1 MTNIEL
7 AELIF
12 PNINK
17 TPLDYEKLYP
27 ERNLKEGNIVTRFA
41 PSPTGFI
48 HMGSLLTTFIA
59 RKVVDDNG
67 GVFFLRIED
76 TDQER
81 TVENGI
87 RGILKDLEDFDIKID
102 EGMILSNEEIGNY
115 GPYIQSQRKDIYQA
129 YVKYL
134 ISIGVAYPCFCSKE
148 ELNLLREEQANKKE
162 RIGYYGSYAK
172 CRDLTNKELKNKILN
187 KESYTIRLKSTGDYN
202 KKIKFKDLVRGE
214 IEFPENDL
222 DIILLKE
229 DGLPTY
235 HLAHVI
241 DDHLMRTTHV
251 LRGEEWLSSVPV
263 HLELFRIFN
272 FKLPK
277 FAHLGLLMKIDP
289 ETGVRRKLSKR
300 KDKEAAVSYY
310 YQQGI
315 PIEVVKLYLLT
326 IANSNFEE
334 YYNQNLDVNKFKFD
348 FKKIS
353 LSGSLFDLEKLLNI
367 SKNYLS
373 RLSAQEL
380 FNKLDVYTREFDTE
394 FNKLINKYQDY
405 TINILNIERE
415 IKKPRKDFNSLSEI
429 KNHIWYMYDELFKDL
444 NYDFQTINDSTEINL
459 ILNEYLKY
467 YRENDSQEEWFEK
480 IKDLSGKLG
489 YAKDIK
495 IYKENPHNYKGHV
508 GDIAMVL
515 RIVLTSKSMTPNLY
529 DIMKLLGKNRI
540 KERINILINKKS

>member
-172 CRDLTNKELKNKILN
+172 CRDLTNEELKNKILN
-187 KESYTIRLKSTGDYN
+187 KESYTIRLKSNGDHN

-380 FNKLDVYTREFDTE
+380 FNKLDVYTREFDAE

-405 TINILNIERE
+405 TVNILNIERE

-515 RIVLTSKSMTPNLY
+515 RVALTSKSMTPNLY

>member
-172 CRDLTNKELKNKILN
+172 CRDLTNEELKNKILN

-405 TINILNIERE
+405 TVNILNIERE

-480 IKDLSGKLG
+480 IKELSGKLG

-508 GDIAMVL
+508 GDIAMAL
-515 RIVLTSKSMTPNLY
+515 RVALTSKSMTPNLY